1 MLTIATTF
9 KKLMLL
15 SELSDLVIKTDSEY
29 VTVAISVVDDDTTFL
44 QETYVPDNEGYVII
58 RDLADIAEKM
68 LGSEVMKRIK
78 IIVSGDTI
86 YNAAS
91 VLFYVLYCKALVPDS
106 YVTDHFLNSSSG
118 FDKMTYVGAEELLYI
133 TSGDVSS
140 TDLIWVHADVNYY
153 DPVTQTVS
161 SKNIW
166 VENVQ
171 ANDKVMSVN
180 VSPYYFLDPFMTLL
194 DYTVHAGN
202 RSQKFIVMRNLIH
215 PVSFRFRNRFGLF
228 DSAHCFG
235 SIESQ
240 VDVTRSIAS
249 VNKKQKTYK
258 VVYYPSWV
266 IKSGK
271 MAEGSLQS
279 VLDMLTSDEVTML
292 LDGYTFQ
299 VVITDHDT
307 TITDDTDALN
317 EIELT
322 VQQGLSNRMPVS
334 FNSTGIFDTTF
345 DNSFN

>member
-15 SELSDLVIKTDSEY
+15 SELSDLVIKTGSEY
-29 VTVAISVVDDDTTFL
+29 VTVAISVIDDDTPFL

-68 LGSEVMKRIK
+68 LGSE
-78 IIVSGDTI
+78 D
-86 YNAAS
+86 
-91 VLFYVLYCKALVPDS
+91 CKALVPDS

-235 SIESQ
+235 SVESQ

-249 VNKKQKTYK
+249 VNKQQKAYK

-279 VLDMLTSDEVTML
+279 VLDMLTSEEVTML